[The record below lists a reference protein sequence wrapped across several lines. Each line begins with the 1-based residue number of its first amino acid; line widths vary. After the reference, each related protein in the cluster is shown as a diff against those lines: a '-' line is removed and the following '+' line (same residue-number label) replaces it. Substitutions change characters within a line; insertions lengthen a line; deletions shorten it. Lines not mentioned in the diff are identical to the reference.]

1 MATLRIWER
10 IDERYGAPEMVEH
23 SLKKKLA
30 DFLTNKDPSKLYLV
44 DILLEIESTKADPE
58 FGPLLSYLDT
68 S

>member
-1 MATLRIWER
+1 
-10 IDERYGAPEMVEH
+10 MVEF

-30 DFLTNKDPSKLYLV
+30 DFPTLTHKDPSKFVDLV